1 MYTGRDR
8 FSLQDL
14 CDYVPVM
21 IAERWKELGVKLL
34 GFDETVRMIEA
45 DNRRDSITY
54 CKLVLKKWLEV
65 TPDATWN
72 QLIRA
77 LRSPSV
83 NCDSFADYL
92 EQMPSAQSFYGNVLQ

>member
-1 MYTGRDR
+1 MYTDRDR
-8 FSLQDL
+8 LSLQR
-14 CDYVPVM
+14 DYVPVKV
-21 IAERWKELGVKLL
+21 AERWEELGIQLL
-34 GFDETVRMIEA
+34 GSDETVRMIEA
-45 DNRRDSITY
+45 DNRRDSITN
-54 CKLVLKKWLEV
+54 CKLVLKKWFEV

-83 NCDSFADYL
+83 NCDSFADCL